1 MPGSSVHGIF
11 QARILEWVAISF
23 SRWSSRPRDRT
34 HTSCTASGFF
44 SICATWEALHTLLL
58 PCLAPDSLL
67 LESQRKT
74 ESLLGSWECMG
85 DDFYQKER
93 YSTCQGVLKQSFF
106 LLKQI
111 DISTKALLYFLCSL
125 GSVMPTKHVNDY
137 NGYKLSY
144 ADHNISMFSM
154 SASPL
159 LPSSRLIS
167 TTFLDS
173 IYIYVNI
180 LY

>member
-1 MPGSSVHGIF
+1 
-11 QARILEWVAISF
+11 
-23 SRWSSRPRDRT
+23 
-34 HTSCTASGFF
+34 
-44 SICATWEALHTLLL
+44 
-58 PCLAPDSLL
+58 
-67 LESQRKT
+67 
-74 ESLLGSWECMG
+74 MG

-93 YSTCQGVLKQSFF
+93 YSTCQGILKQSFY

-111 DISTKALLYFLCSL
+111 DLSTKALLYFLCSL
-125 GSVMPTKHVNDY
+125 GSVMHTKHVNDY